1 MYSKRKIMYSKP
13 VKGTAPKKNKTIL
26 NWWEYWIGHCW
37 MTGWQ
42 TIGMSFR
49 NWRDLM
55 TGNYDG
61 YALMFYDDPYEECY
75 SYFWAYLGDDDVLP
89 KEFLEHLMQMVDDIE
104 TGKEKVIPMDED
116 FMNRLKDLTD
126 GVEIDD

>member
-1 MYSKRKIMYSKP
+1 MFSTP
-13 VKGTAPKKNKTIL
+13 VRGTEKKKTTL

-55 TGNYDG
+55 TGNYQG
-61 YALMFYDDPYEECY
+61 YALMFYDDPFEECY
-75 SYFWAYLGDDDVLP
+75 SSFWSYLGDDDVLP
-89 KEFLEHLMQMVDDIE
+89 KEFLESLLEMSSRIE
-104 TGKEKVIPMDED
+104 RGEEKLIPFDENLI
-116 FMNRLKDLTD
+116 NRLKDLTD
-126 GVEIDD
+126 GVELDDED